1 MDDMNKF
8 FEKWSEQL
16 LKVHHEMDL
25 QLLGYRILFTII
37 EIKLFFF
44 KYRLSEEVTVV
55 LTSHLDYFFLEIE
68 ESNIY
73 LLLVFYK
80 ALLWKTGLILMQ
92 QHRFVPQKK
101 NGMEVQ
107 NPLMASSAITE
118 GTITNPSLFT
128 F

>member
-1 MDDMNKF
+1 MDDMNKL
-8 FEKWSEQL
+8 FEKLSEQL

-55 LTSHLDYFFLEIE
+55 LTYHLDYFFLEAE
-68 ESNIY
+68 ESNTY

-80 ALLWKTGLILMQ
+80 ALL
-92 QHRFVPQKK
+92 
-101 NGMEVQ
+101 
-107 NPLMASSAITE
+107 
-118 GTITNPSLFT
+118 
-128 F
+128 